1 MNKNEPSEILNIAE
15 IDRLA
20 MRAAFEKA
28 AVTYDAVAVLQLEV
42 ASRLVERMDVMSMKP
57 VSILDAGSGTGFVS
71 QLLAERF
78 PKAKITALDLA
89 LNMLKQAKR
98 KRTFLQR
105 WNKQFRYV
113 NAEVE
118 SLPFADASVELVISG
133 LTLQWC
139 QDLPKVFK
147 EFKRVLAPGG
157 LLLFSSFGP
166 DTLKEL
172 RQSWAEV
179 DDRPHVNAFADMHDV
194 GDALLQSGFAD
205 PVMDMEMLTVT
216 YNDVK
221 TVMYDLKQIGAHNVM
236 QGRSHNITGK
246 NKLQK
251 MIQTYEKF
259 RVDGLLPVSHEI
271 VYGHAWVPES
281 KSSESAVIVPFQK
294 F

>member
-1 MNKNEPSEILNIAE
+1 MNNSEDNKPLEIAK
-15 IDRLA
+15 IDRKA
-20 MRAAFEKA
+20 MRTAFEKA
-28 AVTYDAVAVLQLEV
+28 ATSYDAVAVLQQEV
-42 ASRLVERMDVMSMKP
+42 ADRLVERMDLMSMKP
-57 VSILDAGSGTGFVS
+57 LSILDAGAGTGFVS
-71 QLLAERF
+71 QLLAKRY

-89 LNMLKQAKR
+89 LNMLKQAKG
-98 KRTFLQR
+98 KSSFKQR
-105 WNKQFRYV
+105 WNKQFNYV

-118 SLPFADASVELVISG
+118 NLPFADASMELIISG

-157 LLLFSSFGP
+157 LVMFSSFGP

-179 DDRPHVNAFADMHDV
+179 DDLAHVNAFADLHDV
-194 GDALLQSGFAD
+194 GDALLQTGFSD

-221 TVMYDLKQIGAHNVM
+221 TVMKDLKQIGAHNVM
-236 QGRSHNITGK
+236 QGRSHNITAK
-246 NKLQK
+246 NKLFK
-251 MIQTYEKF
+251 MMQAYEGF
-259 RVDGLLPVSHEI
+259 RVNGLLPVTHEI
-271 VYGHAWVPES
+271 VYGHAWVPEV
-281 KSSESAVIVPFQK
+281 KNKETAVVVPFQK

>member
-1 MNKNEPSEILNIAE
+1 MNNNESNKVLDIAE
-15 IDRLA
+15 IDRHA

-28 AVTYDAVAVLQLEV
+28 ASSYDAAAVLQKEV
-42 ASRLVERMDVMSMKP
+42 ASRLVERMDVMAMKP
-57 VSILDAGSGTGFVS
+57 QSILDVGSGTGFVS
-71 QLLAERF
+71 QFLAECF
-78 PKAKITALDLA
+78 PKAQITALDLA
-89 LNMLKQAKR
+89 FNMLKQAKN
-98 KRTFLQR
+98 KRTFKQR

-118 SLPFADASVELVISG
+118 NLPFADASVELVISG

-179 DDRPHVNAFADMHDV
+179 DDVPHVNAFADMHDV
-194 GDALLQSGFAD
+194 GDALMQSGFSD

-221 TVMYDLKQIGAHNVM
+221 TVMKDLKQIGAHNVM
-236 QGRSHNITGK
+236 QGRAHNMTGK

-251 MIQTYEKF
+251 MIQSYEQF
-259 RVDGLLPVSHEI
+259 RVDGVVPVTHEI
-271 VYGHAWVPES
+271 VYGHAWAPEV
-281 KSSESAVIVPFQK
+281 KNNESVVVPFQK

>member
-1 MNKNEPSEILNIAE
+1 MNNEETNKPLDIAE
-15 IDRLA
+15 IDRQA

-28 AVTYDAVAVLQLEV
+28 APFYDAAAILQQEV
-42 ASRLVERMDVMSMKP
+42 ANRLVERMDLMSMKP

-71 QLLAERF
+71 QLIAERF

-89 LNMLKQAKR
+89 FNMLKQAKN
-98 KRTFLQR
+98 KHTFKQR

-113 NAEVE
+113 HAEVE
-118 SLPFADASVELVISG
+118 NLPFADASVELVISG
-133 LTLQWC
+133 LTMQWC
-139 QDLPKVFK
+139 QDLPKVFA
-147 EFKRVLAPGG
+147 EFKRVLTPGG

-172 RQSWAEV
+172 RQSWAEA
-179 DDRPHVNAFADMHDV
+179 DELAHVNAFADMHDV
-194 GDALLQSGFAD
+194 GDALMQSGFAD

-216 YNDVK
+216 YEDVK
-221 TVMYDLKQIGAHNVM
+221 TVMSDLKQIGAHNVM
-236 QGRSHNITGK
+236 QGRSHNMTGK

-251 MIQTYEKF
+251 MIQAYEQF

-271 VYGHAWVPES
+271 VYGHAWIPEA
-281 KSSESAVIVPFQK
+281 KENESAVVVPFKK

>member
-1 MNKNEPSEILNIAE
+1 MNNTEENKPLDIAE
-15 IDRLA
+15 IDRRA
-20 MRAAFEKA
+20 MRLAFEKA
-28 AVTYDAVAVLQLEV
+28 ASGYDAVAVLQQEV
-42 ASRLVERMDVMSMKP
+42 ADRLVERMSLMAMKP
-57 VSILDAGSGTGFVS
+57 ISILDAGSGTGFVS

-89 LNMLKQAKR
+89 LNMLKQAKS
-98 KRTFLQR
+98 KRSFKQR

-118 SLPFADASVELVISG
+118 NLPLADASVELIISG

-147 EFKRVLAPGG
+147 EFRRVLAPGG

-179 DDRPHVNAFADMHDV
+179 DDVPHVNAFADMHDV
-194 GDALLQSGFAD
+194 GDALVQSGFAD

-216 YNDVK
+216 YKDVK
-221 TVMYDLKQIGAHNVM
+221 TVMRDLKQIGAHNVM

-246 NKLQK
+246 NKLKK
-251 MIQTYEKF
+251 MTKAYEQF
-259 RVDGLLPVSHEI
+259 RNKGLLPVSHEI
-271 VYGHAWVPES
+271 VYGHAWVPEAREN
-281 KSSESAVIVPFQK
+281 ESGVVVPFQK

>member
-1 MNKNEPSEILNIAE
+1 MNNEETNKPLDIAE
-15 IDRLA
+15 IDRRA

-28 AVTYDAVAVLQLEV
+28 APFYDAAAILQQEV
-42 ASRLVERMDVMSMKP
+42 ANRLVERMDLMSMKP

-71 QLLAERF
+71 QLLATRF

-89 LNMLKQAKR
+89 FNMLKQAKN
-98 KRTFLQR
+98 KHTFKQR

-113 NAEVE
+113 HAEVE
-118 SLPFADASVELVISG
+118 NLPFADASVELVISG
-133 LTLQWC
+133 LTMQWC

-157 LLLFSSFGP
+157 LLMFSSFGP

-172 RQSWAEV
+172 HQSWAEV
-179 DDRPHVNAFADMHDV
+179 DEQPHVNAFADMHDV
-194 GDALLQSGFAD
+194 GDALMQSGFSD

-216 YNDVK
+216 YEDVK
-221 TVMYDLKQIGAHNVM
+221 TVMSDLKQIGAHNVM

-251 MIQTYEKF
+251 MIQAYELF
-259 RVDGLLPVSHEI
+259 RVDGLVPVSHEI
-271 VYGHAWVPES
+271 VYGHAWVPEA
-281 KSSESAVIVPFQK
+281 KENGVVVPFEK